1 MGAKRKTGVTKN
13 PPILSHEFII
23 QNHADIVSCIAMVIV
38 VGLMF
43 QASTPFATLFVTMQH
58 NLTVNSTPEEN
69 KEPVEATFYT
79 YGTKDFFSVFFYF
92 LITIVIHA
100 VIQEYMLDKI
110 NRKLHLSKSKHS
122 KFNESGQL
130 LVFYLIS
137 ICWGLDTMIKEGFTE
152 NLSFMWEGYPH
163 ANLSYTLKFYFIIQ
177 IAYWLHTFPE
187 IYFQKVKK
195 DEMSYRLRYQIL
207 YTVVIIAG
215 FLLNLTRLTLVC
227 LIIHYSVEMIFHFAR
242 LMYFSDKPDCSA
254 PSFIVWAVLFII
266 ARLVTVTL
274 IILTVGFRLGK
285 ATNQEMNTEM
295 GNFNILPI
303 RISVLTGVCLL
314 EAWMLWNFLT
324 FQLRRYRE
332 NQAFTAKKKIVPK
345 MKDKKAKKEAKTV
358 AVEQPPQQ
366 QQDDENS
373 ANEASPK
380 AANGGVRTRSKQ
392 QKKK

>member
-1 MGAKRKTGVTKN
+1 MGAKRKTGSTKN
-13 PPILSHEFII
+13 PPIFSHEFII

-43 QASTPFATLFVTMQH
+43 QVSTPFATLFVTMQH
-58 NLTVNSTPEEN
+58 NLTVNTSEEN
-69 KEPVEATFYT
+69 KEPEQLTLYT
-79 YGTKDFFSVFFYF
+79 YGMKDLCSIFFYF
-92 LITIVIHA
+92 LITIVLHA
-100 VIQEYMLDKI
+100 VVQEYLLDKL

-137 ICWGLDTMIKEGFTE
+137 IVWGMDTMIKEGFTQ

-163 ANLSYTLKFYFIIQ
+163 ATLSFTLKFYFVIQ

-195 DEMSYRLRYQIL
+195 EEMSARLRYQLL
-207 YTVVIIAG
+207 YSIVIIAG
-215 FLLNLTRLTLVC
+215 FLLNLTHLTLVC
-227 LIIHYSVEMIFHFAR
+227 LIIHYFIEMIFHFAR
-242 LMYFSDKPDCSA
+242 LMYFSDKPDLSD

-274 IILTVGFRLGK
+274 NILAVGFGLGK
-285 ATNQEMNTEM
+285 ATNQEINTEA
-295 GNFNILPI
+295 GNFNVLPI
-303 RISVLTGVCLL
+303 RISVLTAVCLL

-332 NQAFTAKKKIVPK
+332 NQAFTAKKKFVPK
-345 MKDKKAKKEAKTV
+345 VKDKKAKKEPVKNVLA
-358 AVEQPPQQ
+358 EQQN
-366 QQDDENS
+366 DSS

-380 AANGGVRTRSKQ
+380 AVNGGVRTRSKI
-392 QKKK
+392 KKK